1 MSLARPVV
9 SVYNTEDPTKAAGKT
24 VKLATV
30 FSAPLRPDLVRT
42 VFTDISKNRRQ
53 AYGVSE
59 FAGHQTSAES
69 WGTGRAVARIPRV
82 AGGGT
87 NRSGQAA
94 FGNMCRG
101 GHMFAPNKTWRRWHR
116 SPNVTQKRHAMASS
130 IAASALPAL
139 VMARGHRIGAVPELP
154 LVVSDAFQGVK
165 KTKAA
170 VSVLEQLGLTEDLN
184 RVKETRHVRAGAGKG
199 RNRRYVTRKGPLV
212 VFSEDNGLVHALRN
226 VPGVDLCHV
235 ERLNLLQTAPGG
247 TFGRIIVWTESAIKS
262 LGAVFGTY
270 KAAAALKK
278 GYRLMRPQMTNADLA
293 AIINSDEIQSVI
305 RPARMPA
312 KALTGVRRC
321 AAKNAKMMAKLNPLA
336 PVNRKFEQARA
347 TPGTKANAIAKKQK
361 ATRAAKGKKNA
372 AGKKFIKTLVKAYK
386 PAAPVAAA
394 DEE

>member
-9 SVYNTEDPTKAAGKT
+9 SVYNTENPSKASGKT
-24 VKLATV
+24 VKLAPV

-87 NRSGQAA
+87 NRSGQGA

-116 SPNVTQKRHAMASS
+116 AANQTQKRHAMASS

-139 VMARGHRIGAVPELP
+139 VMARGHRISEVPELP
-154 LVVSDAFQGVK
+154 LVISDDFQGVK
-165 KTKAA
+165 KTKSA
-170 VSVLEQLGLTEDLN
+170 VDILEKLGLTEDLN
-184 RVKETRHVRAGAGKG
+184 RVKETRHVRAGAGKA

-262 LGAVFGTY
+262 LQNVFGTY
-270 KAAAALKK
+270 KSAAPLKS
-278 GYRLMRPQMTNADLA
+278 GYRLLRPQMTNADLS

-305 RPARMPA
+305 RPARMA
-312 KALTGVRRC
+312 VKVGGSRKC
-321 AAKNAKMMAKLNPLA
+321 AAHNKKVMEKLNPA
-336 PVNRKFEQARA
+336 AASARKYLKAKA
-347 TPGTKANAIAKKQK
+347 TPGTKLNEISKKRQAAQAAKAKKH
-361 ATRAAKGKKNA
+361 AS
-372 AGKKFIKTLVKAYK
+372 GKKFMKALLNSYK
-386 PAAPVAAA
+386 PAPAAVA